1 METYQG
7 ELFFPLNTF
16 PLNVFKRISEN
27 QQDCLLAF
35 YQQWVTQVGLFPVL
49 EQVLLHFIRRIKC
62 MTRFT
67 LFKVLLRLISPNWE
81 NSFHHNFDTSLRG
94 FSAQPH
100 FVIP

>member
-1 METYQG
+1 MDTYQR

-16 PLNVFKRISEN
+16 PLNVFKGISEN

-35 YQQWVTQVGLFPVL
+35 YQQWVTQGGLFPVL

-67 LFKVLLRLISPNWE
+67 LFKVLLRLISSNWE
-81 NSFHHNFDTSLRG
+81 QGLGSEC
-94 FSAQPH
+94 
-100 FVIP
+100 